1 MTFWQSRY
9 NPQLK
14 LSQQDLIDI
23 SEKITQ
29 AYALDD
35 SHIQSELVL
44 MPVDPVTL
52 HAYWNI
58 KNNIT
63 SNLGTQLIM
72 RVYSDPMLSEH
83 PSSLKLSFDI
93 KLLSLQGQQTVSV
106 PVAATAYSA
115 VIGEINADNS
125 FRVLVASEIIH
136 VPREA
141 PAPINS
147 LNDYI
152 EPVTRV
158 VDSVSAAVITNT
170 EADISHVTEQKIISE
185 NNITNSEQPG
195 QQVSMFDHLFVAEIN
210 NAPDVIHVQREN
222 SIFPPN
228 NNNARHQFTSTNNAT
243 APETGP
249 FILKNF
255 NNQGY
260 DLKVYANSSDYEF
273 ASILAKQESGFYIS
287 PKKSK
292 ATKLNS
298 SGLGLYL

>member
-14 LSQQDLIDI
+14 LSQQDLLDI
-23 SEKITQ
+23 SEEITQ
-29 AYALDD
+29 AYAPDD
-35 SHIQSELVL
+35 SYMQSELVL

-58 KNNIT
+58 KNNTI

-72 RVYSDPMLSEH
+72 RVYSDPTLSEY
-83 PSSLKLSFDI
+83 PSSLNLSFDI
-93 KLLSLQGQQTVSV
+93 KLSSFQGQQTVSV
-106 PVAATAYSA
+106 PIAATAYLA

-125 FRVLVASEIIH
+125 FSALVTSDTIH
-136 VPREA
+136 VPRET
-141 PAPINS
+141 
-147 LNDYI
+147 
-152 EPVTRV
+152 PVTISDAV
-158 VDSVSAAVITNT
+158 PIIDSESANT
-170 EADISHVTEQKIISE
+170 EADNTHVIWQEAMPEHSI
-185 NNITNSEQPG
+185 NNIEQPT
-195 QQVSMFDHLFVAEIN
+195 QEIPMFDHLFVAEIN
-210 NAPDVIHVQREN
+210 SAPDVIHVQCEN

-243 APETGP
+243 APETEP

-273 ASILAKQESGFYIS
+273 ANILAKQESGFYIS